1 MEKNDII
8 ENTGHDAK
16 GAKGFD
22 YQFLYFINRLLKM
35 ADKRD
40 DVSYEKYDDVSMSSE
55 EGLVYFQLKH
65 TIGGRNQKT
74 VNLSLRDYDLWKTL
88 AVWIDITNKQDEDKR
103 IDFLESNSFVLVTN
117 KNPVNNP
124 FWMELQKYQKGEMSF
139 DELKKFYTKVYDE
152 TGESKRKEVN
162 GQKGK
167 TTKGYIKCL
176 IDFDYAD
183 QLLKS
188 MSICFE
194 PDLKKEILESL
205 ELNKNIPHK
214 NVEEAYQ
221 ELLGM
226 IRDKYYSDQK
236 DSYTR
241 EEFSKVFD
249 RICQKYR
256 ERKFT
261 FKRNTMTKLPPHLED
276 QVFIKQLMDVEDI
289 SLEDDPLIVEYT
301 MEKFDYINS
310 IRVATKN
317 DDVSEEEVE
326 NVRADAVRYWRQ
338 KYKHYMGR
346 INPDDND
353 KIIEKASD
361 LLNDIRDKNIY
372 FVEKEIESYF
382 SNGCFYYLSDKDS
395 EHEPQ
400 IGWRPG
406 WEEKYKTMD
415 RLYNNEAIVGSVILL
430 LLNSGDMEMARL
442 SIVVP
447 MIINDKLR
455 NRLSRYTD
463 NTIVE
468 NVKHCYAD
476 LTLNRIYQELL
487 IIEINSLVMLSQAD
501 LLLVTKDKIS
511 LTDNGKEVIKEIR
524 KNNSKRLKRILK
536 VYNLILN
543 RVNQVSTEQLYKSLN
558 IKL

>member
-103 IDFLESNSFVLVTN
+103 IDFLENNSFVLVTN

-167 TTKGYIKCL
+167 TTKDYIKCL

-194 PDLKKEILESL
+194 PDLKSEILESL
-205 ELNKNIPHK
+205 ELNKNIPLK

-226 IRDKYYSDQK
+226 IRDKYYSDLK
-236 DSYTR
+236 NSYTR

-406 WEEKYKTMD
+406 WEEKYK
-415 RLYNNEAIVGSVILL
+415 NNG
-430 LLNSGDMEMARL
+430 
-442 SIVVP
+442 
-447 MIINDKLR
+447 
-455 NRLSRYTD
+455 
-463 NTIVE
+463 
-468 NVKHCYAD
+468 
-476 LTLNRIYQELL
+476 
-487 IIEINSLVMLSQAD
+487 
-501 LLLVTKDKIS
+501 
-511 LTDNGKEVIKEIR
+511 
-524 KNNSKRLKRILK
+524 
-536 VYNLILN
+536 
-543 RVNQVSTEQLYKSLN
+543 
-558 IKL
+558 

>member
-241 EEFSKVFD
+241 EDFSKVFD

-406 WEEKYKTMD
+406 WEEKYK
-415 RLYNNEAIVGSVILL
+415 NNG
-430 LLNSGDMEMARL
+430 
-442 SIVVP
+442 
-447 MIINDKLR
+447 
-455 NRLSRYTD
+455 
-463 NTIVE
+463 
-468 NVKHCYAD
+468 
-476 LTLNRIYQELL
+476 
-487 IIEINSLVMLSQAD
+487 
-501 LLLVTKDKIS
+501 
-511 LTDNGKEVIKEIR
+511 
-524 KNNSKRLKRILK
+524 
-536 VYNLILN
+536 
-543 RVNQVSTEQLYKSLN
+543 
-558 IKL
+558 

>member
-1 MEKNDII
+1 
-8 ENTGHDAK
+8 
-16 GAKGFD
+16 
-22 YQFLYFINRLLKM
+22 M

-353 KIIEKASD
+353 KIIERASD

-406 WEEKYKTMD
+406 WEEKYK
-415 RLYNNEAIVGSVILL
+415 NNG
-430 LLNSGDMEMARL
+430 
-442 SIVVP
+442 
-447 MIINDKLR
+447 
-455 NRLSRYTD
+455 
-463 NTIVE
+463 
-468 NVKHCYAD
+468 
-476 LTLNRIYQELL
+476 
-487 IIEINSLVMLSQAD
+487 
-501 LLLVTKDKIS
+501 
-511 LTDNGKEVIKEIR
+511 
-524 KNNSKRLKRILK
+524 
-536 VYNLILN
+536 
-543 RVNQVSTEQLYKSLN
+543 
-558 IKL
+558 

>member
-310 IRVATKN
+310 IRVASKN

-406 WEEKYKTMD
+406 WEEKYK
-415 RLYNNEAIVGSVILL
+415 NNG
-430 LLNSGDMEMARL
+430 
-442 SIVVP
+442 
-447 MIINDKLR
+447 
-455 NRLSRYTD
+455 
-463 NTIVE
+463 
-468 NVKHCYAD
+468 
-476 LTLNRIYQELL
+476 
-487 IIEINSLVMLSQAD
+487 
-501 LLLVTKDKIS
+501 
-511 LTDNGKEVIKEIR
+511 
-524 KNNSKRLKRILK
+524 
-536 VYNLILN
+536 
-543 RVNQVSTEQLYKSLN
+543 
-558 IKL
+558 

>member
-289 SLEDDPLIVEYT
+289 SLENDPLIVEYT

-406 WEEKYKTMD
+406 WEEKYK
-415 RLYNNEAIVGSVILL
+415 NNG
-430 LLNSGDMEMARL
+430 
-442 SIVVP
+442 
-447 MIINDKLR
+447 
-455 NRLSRYTD
+455 
-463 NTIVE
+463 
-468 NVKHCYAD
+468 
-476 LTLNRIYQELL
+476 
-487 IIEINSLVMLSQAD
+487 
-501 LLLVTKDKIS
+501 
-511 LTDNGKEVIKEIR
+511 
-524 KNNSKRLKRILK
+524 
-536 VYNLILN
+536 
-543 RVNQVSTEQLYKSLN
+543 
-558 IKL
+558 

>member
-40 DVSYEKYDDVSMSSE
+40 GVSYEKYDDVSMSSE

-406 WEEKYKTMD
+406 WEEKYK
-415 RLYNNEAIVGSVILL
+415 NNG
-430 LLNSGDMEMARL
+430 
-442 SIVVP
+442 
-447 MIINDKLR
+447 
-455 NRLSRYTD
+455 
-463 NTIVE
+463 
-468 NVKHCYAD
+468 
-476 LTLNRIYQELL
+476 
-487 IIEINSLVMLSQAD
+487 
-501 LLLVTKDKIS
+501 
-511 LTDNGKEVIKEIR
+511 
-524 KNNSKRLKRILK
+524 
-536 VYNLILN
+536 
-543 RVNQVSTEQLYKSLN
+543 
-558 IKL
+558 

>member
-406 WEEKYKTMD
+406 WEEKYK
-415 RLYNNEAIVGSVILL
+415 NNG
-430 LLNSGDMEMARL
+430 
-442 SIVVP
+442 
-447 MIINDKLR
+447 
-455 NRLSRYTD
+455 
-463 NTIVE
+463 
-468 NVKHCYAD
+468 
-476 LTLNRIYQELL
+476 
-487 IIEINSLVMLSQAD
+487 
-501 LLLVTKDKIS
+501 
-511 LTDNGKEVIKEIR
+511 
-524 KNNSKRLKRILK
+524 
-536 VYNLILN
+536 
-543 RVNQVSTEQLYKSLN
+543 
-558 IKL
+558 

>member
-1 MEKNDII
+1 MIIYGKNDII

-35 ADKRD
+35 VEKG
-40 DVSYEKYDDVSMSSE
+40 DVVFYEKYDDVSMSSD

-65 TIGGRNQKT
+65 TIGGSNQKT
-74 VNLSLRDYDLWKTL
+74 VNLSLRDHDLWKTI
-88 AVWIDITNKQDEDKR
+88 AVWIDITNKQDKDKR

-167 TTKGYIKCL
+167 TTKDYIKCL

-194 PDLKKEILESL
+194 PDLKSEILESL
-205 ELNKNIPHK
+205 ELNKNIPLK

-226 IRDKYYSDQK
+226 IRDKYYSDLK
-236 DSYTR
+236 NSYTR

-353 KIIEKASD
+353 KIIEKASV

-406 WEEKYKTMD
+406 WEEKYK
-415 RLYNNEAIVGSVILL
+415 NNG
-430 LLNSGDMEMARL
+430 
-442 SIVVP
+442 
-447 MIINDKLR
+447 
-455 NRLSRYTD
+455 
-463 NTIVE
+463 
-468 NVKHCYAD
+468 
-476 LTLNRIYQELL
+476 
-487 IIEINSLVMLSQAD
+487 
-501 LLLVTKDKIS
+501 
-511 LTDNGKEVIKEIR
+511 
-524 KNNSKRLKRILK
+524 
-536 VYNLILN
+536 
-543 RVNQVSTEQLYKSLN
+543 
-558 IKL
+558 

>member
-139 DELKKFYTKVYDE
+139 DELKKFYKKVYDE

-162 GQKGK
+162 DQKGK

-221 ELLGM
+221 ELLGL

-406 WEEKYKTMD
+406 WEEKYK
-415 RLYNNEAIVGSVILL
+415 NNG
-430 LLNSGDMEMARL
+430 
-442 SIVVP
+442 
-447 MIINDKLR
+447 
-455 NRLSRYTD
+455 
-463 NTIVE
+463 
-468 NVKHCYAD
+468 
-476 LTLNRIYQELL
+476 
-487 IIEINSLVMLSQAD
+487 
-501 LLLVTKDKIS
+501 
-511 LTDNGKEVIKEIR
+511 
-524 KNNSKRLKRILK
+524 
-536 VYNLILN
+536 
-543 RVNQVSTEQLYKSLN
+543 
-558 IKL
+558 

>member
-35 ADKRD
+35 VEKG
-40 DVSYEKYDDVSMSSE
+40 DVVFYEKYDDVSMSSD

-65 TIGGRNQKT
+65 TIGGSNQKT

-167 TTKGYIKCL
+167 TTKDYIKCL

-194 PDLKKEILESL
+194 PDLKSEILESL

-406 WEEKYKTMD
+406 WEEKYK
-415 RLYNNEAIVGSVILL
+415 NNG
-430 LLNSGDMEMARL
+430 
-442 SIVVP
+442 
-447 MIINDKLR
+447 
-455 NRLSRYTD
+455 
-463 NTIVE
+463 
-468 NVKHCYAD
+468 
-476 LTLNRIYQELL
+476 
-487 IIEINSLVMLSQAD
+487 
-501 LLLVTKDKIS
+501 
-511 LTDNGKEVIKEIR
+511 
-524 KNNSKRLKRILK
+524 
-536 VYNLILN
+536 
-543 RVNQVSTEQLYKSLN
+543 
-558 IKL
+558 

>member
-22 YQFLYFINRLLKM
+22 YQCLYFINRLLKM

-406 WEEKYKTMD
+406 WEEKYK
-415 RLYNNEAIVGSVILL
+415 NNG
-430 LLNSGDMEMARL
+430 
-442 SIVVP
+442 
-447 MIINDKLR
+447 
-455 NRLSRYTD
+455 
-463 NTIVE
+463 
-468 NVKHCYAD
+468 
-476 LTLNRIYQELL
+476 
-487 IIEINSLVMLSQAD
+487 
-501 LLLVTKDKIS
+501 
-511 LTDNGKEVIKEIR
+511 
-524 KNNSKRLKRILK
+524 
-536 VYNLILN
+536 
-543 RVNQVSTEQLYKSLN
+543 
-558 IKL
+558 

>member
-152 TGESKRKEVN
+152 TGESKRKEIN

-406 WEEKYKTMD
+406 WEEKYK
-415 RLYNNEAIVGSVILL
+415 NNG
-430 LLNSGDMEMARL
+430 
-442 SIVVP
+442 
-447 MIINDKLR
+447 
-455 NRLSRYTD
+455 
-463 NTIVE
+463 
-468 NVKHCYAD
+468 
-476 LTLNRIYQELL
+476 
-487 IIEINSLVMLSQAD
+487 
-501 LLLVTKDKIS
+501 
-511 LTDNGKEVIKEIR
+511 
-524 KNNSKRLKRILK
+524 
-536 VYNLILN
+536 
-543 RVNQVSTEQLYKSLN
+543 
-558 IKL
+558 

>member
-74 VNLSLRDYDLWKTL
+74 VNLSLRDHDLWKTI
-88 AVWIDITNKQDEDKR
+88 AVWIDITNKQDKDKR

-167 TTKGYIKCL
+167 TTKDYIKCL

-194 PDLKKEILESL
+194 PDLKSEILESL
-205 ELNKNIPHK
+205 ELNKNIPLK

-226 IRDKYYSDQK
+226 IRDKYYSDLK
-236 DSYTR
+236 NSYTR

-406 WEEKYKTMD
+406 WEEKYK
-415 RLYNNEAIVGSVILL
+415 NNG
-430 LLNSGDMEMARL
+430 
-442 SIVVP
+442 
-447 MIINDKLR
+447 
-455 NRLSRYTD
+455 
-463 NTIVE
+463 
-468 NVKHCYAD
+468 
-476 LTLNRIYQELL
+476 
-487 IIEINSLVMLSQAD
+487 
-501 LLLVTKDKIS
+501 
-511 LTDNGKEVIKEIR
+511 
-524 KNNSKRLKRILK
+524 
-536 VYNLILN
+536 
-543 RVNQVSTEQLYKSLN
+543 
-558 IKL
+558 

>member
-289 SLEDDPLIVEYT
+289 SLEDDPSIVEYT

-406 WEEKYKTMD
+406 WEEKYK
-415 RLYNNEAIVGSVILL
+415 NNG
-430 LLNSGDMEMARL
+430 
-442 SIVVP
+442 
-447 MIINDKLR
+447 
-455 NRLSRYTD
+455 
-463 NTIVE
+463 
-468 NVKHCYAD
+468 
-476 LTLNRIYQELL
+476 
-487 IIEINSLVMLSQAD
+487 
-501 LLLVTKDKIS
+501 
-511 LTDNGKEVIKEIR
+511 
-524 KNNSKRLKRILK
+524 
-536 VYNLILN
+536 
-543 RVNQVSTEQLYKSLN
+543 
-558 IKL
+558 

>member
-40 DVSYEKYDDVSMSSE
+40 DVSFEKYDDVSMSSE

-406 WEEKYKTMD
+406 WEEKYK
-415 RLYNNEAIVGSVILL
+415 NNG
-430 LLNSGDMEMARL
+430 
-442 SIVVP
+442 
-447 MIINDKLR
+447 
-455 NRLSRYTD
+455 
-463 NTIVE
+463 
-468 NVKHCYAD
+468 
-476 LTLNRIYQELL
+476 
-487 IIEINSLVMLSQAD
+487 
-501 LLLVTKDKIS
+501 
-511 LTDNGKEVIKEIR
+511 
-524 KNNSKRLKRILK
+524 
-536 VYNLILN
+536 
-543 RVNQVSTEQLYKSLN
+543 
-558 IKL
+558 

>member
-65 TIGGRNQKT
+65 TIRGRNQKT

-406 WEEKYKTMD
+406 WEEKYK
-415 RLYNNEAIVGSVILL
+415 NNG
-430 LLNSGDMEMARL
+430 
-442 SIVVP
+442 
-447 MIINDKLR
+447 
-455 NRLSRYTD
+455 
-463 NTIVE
+463 
-468 NVKHCYAD
+468 
-476 LTLNRIYQELL
+476 
-487 IIEINSLVMLSQAD
+487 
-501 LLLVTKDKIS
+501 
-511 LTDNGKEVIKEIR
+511 
-524 KNNSKRLKRILK
+524 
-536 VYNLILN
+536 
-543 RVNQVSTEQLYKSLN
+543 
-558 IKL
+558 

>member
-35 ADKRD
+35 AEKRD

-406 WEEKYKTMD
+406 WEEKYK
-415 RLYNNEAIVGSVILL
+415 NNG
-430 LLNSGDMEMARL
+430 
-442 SIVVP
+442 
-447 MIINDKLR
+447 
-455 NRLSRYTD
+455 
-463 NTIVE
+463 
-468 NVKHCYAD
+468 
-476 LTLNRIYQELL
+476 
-487 IIEINSLVMLSQAD
+487 
-501 LLLVTKDKIS
+501 
-511 LTDNGKEVIKEIR
+511 
-524 KNNSKRLKRILK
+524 
-536 VYNLILN
+536 
-543 RVNQVSTEQLYKSLN
+543 
-558 IKL
+558 

>member
-1 MEKNDII
+1 M
-8 ENTGHDAK
+8 
-16 GAKGFD
+16 
-22 YQFLYFINRLLKM
+22 
-35 ADKRD
+35 
-40 DVSYEKYDDVSMSSE
+40 
-55 EGLVYFQLKH
+55 KH

-406 WEEKYKTMD
+406 WEEKYK
-415 RLYNNEAIVGSVILL
+415 NNG
-430 LLNSGDMEMARL
+430 
-442 SIVVP
+442 
-447 MIINDKLR
+447 
-455 NRLSRYTD
+455 
-463 NTIVE
+463 
-468 NVKHCYAD
+468 
-476 LTLNRIYQELL
+476 
-487 IIEINSLVMLSQAD
+487 
-501 LLLVTKDKIS
+501 
-511 LTDNGKEVIKEIR
+511 
-524 KNNSKRLKRILK
+524 
-536 VYNLILN
+536 
-543 RVNQVSTEQLYKSLN
+543 
-558 IKL
+558 

>member
-65 TIGGRNQKT
+65 TIGGSNQKT

-88 AVWIDITNKQDEDKR
+88 AVWIEITNKQDEDKR

-406 WEEKYKTMD
+406 WEEKYK
-415 RLYNNEAIVGSVILL
+415 NNG
-430 LLNSGDMEMARL
+430 
-442 SIVVP
+442 
-447 MIINDKLR
+447 
-455 NRLSRYTD
+455 
-463 NTIVE
+463 
-468 NVKHCYAD
+468 
-476 LTLNRIYQELL
+476 
-487 IIEINSLVMLSQAD
+487 
-501 LLLVTKDKIS
+501 
-511 LTDNGKEVIKEIR
+511 
-524 KNNSKRLKRILK
+524 
-536 VYNLILN
+536 
-543 RVNQVSTEQLYKSLN
+543 
-558 IKL
+558 

>member
-372 FVEKEIESYF
+372 FVEEEIESYF

-406 WEEKYKTMD
+406 WEEKYK
-415 RLYNNEAIVGSVILL
+415 NNG
-430 LLNSGDMEMARL
+430 
-442 SIVVP
+442 
-447 MIINDKLR
+447 
-455 NRLSRYTD
+455 
-463 NTIVE
+463 
-468 NVKHCYAD
+468 
-476 LTLNRIYQELL
+476 
-487 IIEINSLVMLSQAD
+487 
-501 LLLVTKDKIS
+501 
-511 LTDNGKEVIKEIR
+511 
-524 KNNSKRLKRILK
+524 
-536 VYNLILN
+536 
-543 RVNQVSTEQLYKSLN
+543 
-558 IKL
+558 

>member
-35 ADKRD
+35 VEKG
-40 DVSYEKYDDVSMSSE
+40 DVVFYEKYDDVSMSSD

-65 TIGGRNQKT
+65 TIGGSNQKT
-74 VNLSLRDYDLWKTL
+74 VNLSLRDHDLWKTI
-88 AVWIDITNKQDEDKR
+88 AVWIDITNKQDKDKR

-167 TTKGYIKCL
+167 TTKDYIKCL

-194 PDLKKEILESL
+194 PDLKSEILESL
-205 ELNKNIPHK
+205 ELNKNIPLK

-226 IRDKYYSDQK
+226 IRDKYYSDLK
-236 DSYTR
+236 NSYTR

-372 FVEKEIESYF
+372 IVEKEIESYF

-406 WEEKYKTMD
+406 WEEKYK
-415 RLYNNEAIVGSVILL
+415 NNG
-430 LLNSGDMEMARL
+430 
-442 SIVVP
+442 
-447 MIINDKLR
+447 
-455 NRLSRYTD
+455 
-463 NTIVE
+463 
-468 NVKHCYAD
+468 
-476 LTLNRIYQELL
+476 
-487 IIEINSLVMLSQAD
+487 
-501 LLLVTKDKIS
+501 
-511 LTDNGKEVIKEIR
+511 
-524 KNNSKRLKRILK
+524 
-536 VYNLILN
+536 
-543 RVNQVSTEQLYKSLN
+543 
-558 IKL
+558 